1 MPVCRCAM
9 TSKSAYDLSRLKLLI
24 VDDDQHMQT
33 LLRTI
38 VRGIGIENV
47 KFEDKPAHVLAAI
60 ATFNPDIMLL
70 DLQMPETDGLEL
82 ARHIRRDEKSP
93 NPYLPMIAVSAAADR
108 THVTAA
114 RDAGINEFLA
124 KPLSA
129 ASVYDRIV
137 SIIEKPRPFVRNSA
151 YAGPCRRRL
160 KKLIY
165 RGVEQ
170 RSAAGKTLAQ
180 AVAKAHREDGK
191 GAAP

>member
-1 MPVCRCAM
+1 MPNP
-9 TSKSAYDLSRLKLLI
+9 SAYNLSRLKLLI
-24 VDDDQHMQT
+24 VDDDPHMQM
-33 LLRTI
+33 LLRTV

-47 KFEDKPAHVLAAI
+47 KFIGSPSQVMAAI

-70 DLQMPETDGLEL
+70 DLQMPDTDGLEL
-82 ARHIRRDEKSP
+82 ARLIRREEKSP

-108 THVTAA
+108 SHVTAA
-114 RDAGINEFLA
+114 RDAGVNEFLA
-124 KPLSA
+124 KPISA

-137 SIIEKPRPFVRNSA
+137 SIIERPRPFVRNGA
-151 YAGPCRRRL
+151 YVGPCRRRL

-170 RSAAGKTLAQ
+170 RSTAGKALAQ
-180 AVAKAHREDGK
+180 AHLDAAE